1 MARFKP
7 KAKKLRLAKKGKQTR
22 WAPIWVIPKI
32 NKTMKKIHP
41 ARYTSKKRSWRRTKT
56 RA

>member
-1 MARFKP
+1 MATHKP

-32 NKTMKKIHP
+32 NKGLKKVHP
-41 ARYTSKKRSWRRTKT
+41 MRYTRKKRSWRKSKT

>member
-7 KAKKLRLAKKGKQTR
+7 KAKKLRLAKARKQTK
-22 WAPIWVIPKI
+22 WAPIWIVPKI
-32 NKTMKKIHP
+32 NKGLKKVHP
-41 ARYTSKKRSWRRTKT
+41 SRYTTKKRNWRKSKT

>member
-1 MARFKP
+1 MSRNKP

-22 WAPIWVIPKI
+22 WAPVWIIPKI
-32 NKTMKKIHP
+32 SKGIKKVHP
-41 ARYTSKKRSWRRTKT
+41 MRYTTIKRNWRKNKT